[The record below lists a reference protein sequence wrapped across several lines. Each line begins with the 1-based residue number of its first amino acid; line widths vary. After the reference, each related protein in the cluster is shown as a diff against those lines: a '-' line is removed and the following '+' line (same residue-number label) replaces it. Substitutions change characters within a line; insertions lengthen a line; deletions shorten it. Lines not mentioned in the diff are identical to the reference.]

1 MRFWLSL
8 NFEPWEHLLD
18 LARLAEDVGFEGVV
32 LPDHIVIPSGDL
44 TPHPSGYP
52 LEPDEPFVEPLIAFA
67 AMAGAT
73 TTLKFLSGVI
83 VVPQRDPYL
92 LAKQLGTLAL
102 LSGDR
107 VILGTGAG
115 WLPEE
120 FALLG
125 QTFRDRGTR
134 LDEMLELMADFWAD
148 GWAVQHGPHYEL
160 PRSAMFPP
168 PARSVPIW
176 IGGNSPAGIRRAAR
190 FDGYIPMR
198 LFDDQAR
205 AEFAEVDRLR
215 TEQGRTGPFERV
227 AFWSEGD
234 RSTTGEMAERDGIT
248 SAVAAVWPYYS
259 DLSLRDKQVA
269 AEAFAKKI
277 FA

>member
-1 MRFWLSL
+1 MRFWLGL
-8 NFEPWEHLLD
+8 NFEPWDQLLD

-32 LPDHIVIPSGDL
+32 LPDHIVIPAGEL
-44 TPHPSGYP
+44 TPHPGGYP
-52 LEPDEPFVEPLIAFA
+52 LRADEPFVEPLIAFA
-67 AMAGAT
+67 SMASVT
-73 TTLKFLSGVI
+73 TRLKFLSGVI

-102 LSGDR
+102 LSGHR

-120 FALLG
+120 FNLLG
-125 QTFRDRGTR
+125 QSFHDRGHR
-134 LDEMLELMADFWAD
+134 MDEMLQLMADFWAD
-148 GWAVQHGPHYEL
+148 GWADRHGPHFDL
-160 PRSAMFPP
+160 PRSAMFPAP
-168 PARSVPIW
+168 ERSVPIW
-176 IGGNSPAGIRRAAR
+176 VGGNSPAGVRRAAR
-190 FDGYIPMR
+190 HDGYIPMR

-215 TEQGRTGPFERV
+215 AELGRTGPYERV

-234 RSTTGEMAERDGIT
+234 RDTAEEMSERDGIT
-248 SAVAAVWPYYS
+248 SAVAAVWPNYS
-259 DLSLRDKQVA
+259 DLSLRDKQHA
-269 AEAFAKKI
+269 AEAFAQRI

>member
-1 MRFWLSL
+1 VRFWLSL
-8 NFEPWEHLLD
+8 NFEPWEQLLD
-18 LARLAEDVGFEGVV
+18 LARLAEEVGFEGVV
-32 LPDHIVIPSGDL
+32 LPDHIVIPSGEL

-52 LEPDEPFVEPLIAFA
+52 LKPDEPFVEPLIAFA
-67 AMAGAT
+67 TMAGAT
-73 TTLKFLSGVI
+73 TRLKFLSGVI

-120 FALLG
+120 FDILG
-125 QTFRDRGTR
+125 QPFGDRGR
-134 LDEMLELMADFWAD
+134 RIDEMLELMADFWAD
-148 GWAVQHGPHYEL
+148 GWAEQHGGHFEL

-168 PARSVPIW
+168 PVNQVPIW
-176 IGGNSPAGIRRAAR
+176 VGGNSPAGIRRAAR

-205 AEFAEVDRLR
+205 AEFVEVDRLR
-215 TEQGRTGPFERV
+215 AEQGRTGPYERV

-234 RSTTGEMAERDGIT
+234 RSTAAEMAERDGIG

-269 AEAFAKKI
+269 AEAFAKEI

>member
-1 MRFWLSL
+1 VRFWLSL
-8 NFEPWEHLLD
+8 NFEPWDQLLA

-32 LPDHIVIPSGDL
+32 LPDHIVIPAGDL

-52 LEPDEPFVEPLIAFA
+52 LDPEEPFVEPLIAFA
-67 AMAGAT
+67 AMASVT
-73 TTLKFLSGVI
+73 TTLRFLSGVI

-120 FALLG
+120 FDLLG
-125 QTFRDRGTR
+125 QTFSDRGQR
-134 LDEMLELMADFWAD
+134 MDEMLELMADFWVD
-148 GWAVQHGPHYEL
+148 GWADQHGPHYAL
-160 PRSAMFPP
+160 PRSAMFPAP
-168 PARSVPIW
+168 GRSVPIW
-176 IGGNSPAGIRRAAR
+176 VGGNSPAGIRRAAR
-190 FDGYIPMR
+190 FDGYLPMR

-215 TEQGRTGPFERV
+215 AEQGRTGPYERV

-234 RSTTGEMAERDGIT
+234 RSTATEMAERDGIGST
-248 SAVAAVWPYYS
+248 VAAVWPYYS
-259 DLSLRDKQVA
+259 DLSLRDKQRA
-269 AEAFAKKI
+269 AENFATNI
-277 FA
+277 FS